1 MKNILAWMKGHV
13 AVVVLCAVILLTLPS
28 AFAVSAVLNGGL
40 RAAREKEVNADLKDL
55 EGARVRYVVPAVTS
69 GGTPYEYPWPAPN
82 ETITKWFKEQREAR
96 SAQVTEVV
104 KLATEINRAGH
115 EVLLGG
121 LFPAPPADDP
131 VGARLD
137 FVELLTGKGE
147 VPSVYQRLFDDIHAG
162 GPADP
167 VALKE
172 ELREL
177 EQRDDARHEAE
188 ADKTDRTPEQ
198 KAELDKKLLGQRLGR
213 YQRRSSEIS
222 VYATME
228 CLPAHPELPRKPF
241 NDPQDVWQCFEWQWD
256 YWVVADI
263 LKAVGAANTDASG
276 QWTPVEDSAVKRV
289 EKIRVAR
296 LPLGDKSAVR
306 EEWTPTG
313 LGTAKAPLDDHYSI
327 TGRRTSK
334 HNSMYDV
341 REVTLEVV
349 VDSARAQDLINAISR
364 TNFMTVVGY
373 ELREMDPWQD
383 LNRGYYYG
391 SDHVMKAKLR
401 VETVWLRS
409 WTEPLMPEDIKA
421 ELGIAATEAPA
432 AAAPTPA
439 PAPPPVRRAPAAE
452 DDGEGGRRRR
462 GGGGGGG

>member
-13 AVVVLCAVILLTLPS
+13 AVVALSAVVLLTLPT
-28 AFAVSAVLNGGL
+28 AFAVSSVLNGSL
-40 RAAREKEVNADLKDL
+40 RKGREAEVNKDHGDLVSAK
-55 EGARVRYVVPAVTS
+55 VTYHIPAVKPGEAS
-69 GGTPYEYPWPAPN
+69 IPFPWDAPN
-82 ETITKWFKEQREAR
+82 ETITKWFKEQRETR
-96 SAQVTEVV
+96 SAQVAEVV

-115 EVLLGG
+115 EVLLAG
-121 LFPAPPADDP
+121 LFPAPPSDDP

-137 FVELLTGKGE
+137 FVELLTGKGDM
-147 VPSVYQRLFDDIHAG
+147 PSVYQRLFDDIHAG

-172 ELREL
+172 ELKEL
-177 EQRDDARHEAE
+177 EQRDDARLEAE
-188 ADKTDRTPEQ
+188 VGKRERTPEE

-228 CLPAHPELPRKPF
+228 CLPPHPELPRKPF

-289 EKIRVAR
+289 EKIRVQR
-296 LPLGDKSAVR
+296 LPLGDKSAAR
-306 EEWTPTG
+306 DDWAPTG

-341 REVTLEVV
+341 RDVTLEVV
-349 VDSARAQDLINAISR
+349 VDSARARDLINAISR
-364 TNFMTVVGY
+364 TNFMTVVGC

-383 LNRGYYYG
+383 LNRGYDYG
-391 SDHVMKAKLR
+391 SDHVMKAKLKI
-401 VETVWLRS
+401 ETVWLRS

-421 ELGIAATEAPA
+421 DLGIAATEAPA

-462 GGGGGGG
+462 GGGGGG